1 MSNRFIALIPC
12 AGSGSRF
19 GGTIPKQY
27 TLLGNKSVLEH
38 TIQAFLNVSLI
49 DQIVIVANPLDD
61 YIDRYSK
68 ISPKIMVYKIGG
80 STRAESVK
88 NGLKQLVCNPSDW
101 VLVHDAARC
110 CITPELIAQMIH
122 QLKADEVGGILAI
135 PATDTIKT
143 GQNGIIGKTLDRS
156 KIFLAQTPQ
165 MFRYSILSSALN
177 SATLDSVTDEASSV
191 EQLGLAVRL
200 VSGDS
205 TNIKLTYASDM
216 RIAKMFLKV

>member
-1 MSNRFIALIPC
+1 MSNRYIALIPC

-19 GGTIPKQY
+19 GGSIPKQY

-38 TIQAFLNVSLI
+38 TVQAFLNVPLI
-49 DQIVIVANPLDD
+49 ERVVIVANPFDD

-68 ISPKIMVYKIGG
+68 ISSKIVVHKVGG
-80 STRAESVK
+80 STRAESVQ
-88 NGLKQLVCNPSDW
+88 NGLKQLECDATDW

-110 CITPELIAQMIH
+110 CITPELITRMIQ

-143 GQNGIIGKTLDRS
+143 GQNGIIGETLDRN

-165 MFRYSILSSALN
+165 MFRYGVLSHALN
-177 SATLDSVTDEASSV
+177 TAIADSVTDEASSV

-200 VSGDS
+200 ISGDA